1 MTYCVTDDYSL
12 FCRFP
17 PGVGAIGT
25 AALLNVPK
33 SLEQI
38 LTTLKESGYDVGGLP
53 SPVDGEAIVT
63 YLKEISKENI
73 LSRGADYIKKEYSSK
88 TSEIGATPQGQNIS
102 AKQLRSYLT
111 FDESWG
117 PNEWGPMPFLP
128 SPDIL
133 VRKMQKAW
141 GDLGQY
147 RAGLST
153 AVNGDSVVTGL
164 QFGNVFI
171 GVQPLLGVEGDP
183 MRLLFERDLTPHPQ
197 YAAFYKWLE
206 VRRRYC
212 LVLKS
217 FCQILIM
224 N

>member
-73 LSRGADYIKKEYSSK
+73 LSRGADYIKNCLLY
-88 TSEIGATPQGQNIS
+88 TS
-102 AKQLRSYLT
+102 
-111 FDESWG
+111 
-117 PNEWGPMPFLP
+117 P
-128 SPDIL
+128 SP
-133 VRKMQKAW
+133 R
-141 GDLGQY
+141 
-147 RAGLST
+147 
-153 AVNGDSVVTGL
+153 
-164 QFGNVFI
+164 
-171 GVQPLLGVEGDP
+171 DP
-183 MRLLFERDLTPHPQ
+183 KTTRMPSS
-197 YAAFYKWLE
+197 A
-206 VRRRYC
+206 
-212 LVLKS
+212 
-217 FCQILIM
+217 
-224 N
+224 